1 MIVSSIFVIVLV
13 KSGATDS
20 TGLDNTVTSWNMRD
34 NSFIGINILI
44 AVLLD
49 TAELLALVLPTV
61 ILLAKVLLV
70 VVLLI
75 VTAYPIC
82 DCRVIVIVII
92 NSNIVGRSIT
102 DSSSVDCSAKAVMLL
117 AGLLICFSVCWHYCY
132 CLAYW

>member
-13 KSGATDS
+13 KSGVTDS
-20 TGLDNTVTSWNMRD
+20 TGLDNNVTSWNMRD

-49 TAELLALVLPTV
+49 TPFVIAELLSLSLLTV
-61 ILLAKVLLV
+61 
-70 VVLLI
+70 
-75 VTAYPIC
+75 
-82 DCRVIVIVII
+82 
-92 NSNIVGRSIT
+92 IVGRSIT

>member
-13 KSGATDS
+13 KSGVTDS

-92 NSNIVGRSIT
+92 NSN
-102 DSSSVDCSAKAVMLL
+102 
-117 AGLLICFSVCWHYCY
+117 CWQKYY
-132 CLAYW
+132 